1 VQGAGQLFFLVA
13 IAAVFWFLLIR
24 PQRRRQQELAATQQT
39 VQPGDEVMLGAGIF
53 GVVTDADDDVVE
65 LEVTSGARMKV
76 ARAAV
81 VRILTPDHAE
91 PDAPTDLQGPPGA
104 TPDH

>member
-1 VQGAGQLFFLVA
+1 LFFLVA
-13 IAAVFWFLLIR
+13 IAAVFWLMLIR

-39 VQPGDEVMLGAGIF
+39 VQLGDEVMLGAGIF
-53 GVVTDADDDVVE
+53 GVVTDADDEVVE

-81 VRILTPDHAE
+81 VRILTPDVAESAE
-91 PDAPTDLQGPPGA
+91 PDPPTDLQGPPGA
-104 TPDH
+104 TPEH